1 MRLLLVADVHDGVKQ
16 VRLIRGSYDAVIA
29 AGDFTY
35 KRSVEAAV
43 EALEALA
50 GIAPVYFVP
59 GNTDPPELAGFEK
72 DSIKP
77 VHGRTQRLGP
87 YVIGGAGGSLPTPF
101 NDLFRVSEED
111 LQGLLYSLT
120 PTPHVLVVHNP
131 PRGHLDKVGG
141 VRPVGSLAVKKYIEE
156 KQPILSVHGHIHEDR
171 GIDIIGDTI
180 VVNPGPLKDGY
191 YAEAVLDG
199 TKAVVSLKKL
209 YY

>member
-87 YVIGGAGGSLPTPF
+87 YVIGGAGGASDALQRLVQSVGRGSPGATLP
-101 NDLFRVSEED
+101 
-111 LQGLLYSLT
+111 LT

-156 KQPILSVHGHIHEDR
+156 NNRFSPSTATYTRI
-171 GIDIIGDTI
+171 
-180 VVNPGPLKDGY
+180 
-191 YAEAVLDG
+191 EAL
-199 TKAVVSLKKL
+199 T
-209 YY
+209 